1 MPPLLKCYDVITFD
15 TLADYTKPAIIKVYR
30 ARCKKVWS
38 IKEKKK
44 ENHLDKG
51 EMLFEFQYEPLL
63 KITEYEKLL
72 TEYEMSTTL
81 KKLYNVALQFY
92 RFIYCDGVKW
102 FVEKSK
108 SSFDVNTELEKYK
121 YKLDDGFACPILKH
135 LDNRFWNTNI
145 YQHIRNLMMES
156 EGKNIRSVNKL
167 LYKPKTE
174 SNLSKFKYTNS
185 GFLLFNAIA
194 NIAYFRF
201 SLFLKER
208 QSVKTNKEYYSP
220 KAFED
225 IFLDKKDFTFAVDA
239 LRKIKVINNNNEN
252 LIGRKLK
259 GVMQVWINI
268 LRTKLKTINDETLTI
283 LLNQQFKYLNLSEK
297 TEGKHFRNAINKKA
311 SNLYEATL
319 LLLLDN

>member
-81 KKLYNVALQFY
+81 KKLYNVALQYY

-102 FVEKSK
+102 FVENSK

-121 YKLDDGFACPILKH
+121 YKVDDGFACPILKH

-145 YQHIRNLMMES
+145 YQHIRNLMIES
-156 EGKNIRSVNKL
+156 EVKNIRSVNKL

-174 SNLSKFKYTNS
+174 SNLSKFKYTDL

-201 SLFLKER
+201 SLFLKEKQ
-208 QSVKTNKEYYSP
+208 QSFVPKKTETKFQTL
-220 KAFED
+220 KD
-225 IFLDKKDFTFAVDA
+225 IFPKDEMKV
-239 LRKIKVINNNNEN
+239 KVILDAIKDLSITKDCGERIITGFIEGCKGATALPPSSMKDLFFIIYNE
-252 LIGRKLK
+252 IGKK
-259 GVMQVWINI
+259 INTTSKPRYDKTPYTVS
-268 LRTKLKTINDETLTI
+268 LNKTKKYF
-283 LLNQQFKYLNLSEK
+283 NQN
-297 TEGKHFRNAINKKA
+297 RV
-311 SNLYEATL
+311 
-319 LLLLDN
+319 